1 MRILLRALALF
12 IIFVGCLHGAF
23 ALSADAM
30 LGVNIPAS
38 MLRDPSI
45 NSQNR
50 FYGVSYALYGVLLW
64 ISAADLK
71 RYGPLFRTLLLM
83 TFVGGLSRIASVILL
98 GWPAPM
104 IVALALSELSL
115 PPILLWWHLRL

>member
-1 MRILLRALALF
+1 VKILLRALSLF
-12 IIFVGCLHGAF
+12 IIFVGCLHGVF

-30 LGVNIPAS
+30 LGINIPAA
-38 MLRDPSI
+38 MLDDPSM

-64 ISAADLK
+64 ICAADLK
-71 RYGPLFRTLLLM
+71 RYGPLFKTLLLM
-83 TFVGGLSRIASVILL
+83 TFVGGLSRIVSVILL
-98 GWPAPM
+98 GWPVPM

-115 PPILLWWHLRL
+115 PPILLRWHSRL